1 MYAHDMA
8 TPQQEPPLRQ
18 ELETFEQH
26 RAELLGRAP
35 GKFALVHED
44 HIIDAFDTEADA
56 IREGY
61 RQFGNVP
68 FLVKKIA
75 PVDIPE
81 RFASNLIIV

>member
-1 MYAHDMA
+1 MYARAMA
-8 TPQQEPPLRQ
+8 TPQPEPPLRQ
-18 ELETFEQH
+18 ELETFDAH
-26 RAELLGRAP
+26 RAELLGQAL
-35 GKFALVHED
+35 GKYALVHTD
-44 HIIDAFDTEADA
+44 QIVGVFDTEADA

-68 FLVKKIA
+68 YLVKKIT

>member
-1 MYAHDMA
+1 MA

-18 ELETFEQH
+18 ELETFDAR

-35 GKFALVHED
+35 GKYALVHAD
-44 HIIDAFDTEADA
+44 QVIDVFDTEADA

-68 FLVKKIA
+68 FLVKKIM
-75 PVDIPE
+75 PIDIPE
-81 RFASNLIIV
+81 RFPSNLIIV